1 LQLEQNV
8 LAKNDAIA
16 AYNRGWFSGQ
26 GIVALNVMSSPGAG
40 KTSLLVRT
48 IQDLSGHVAW
58 SVIEGDQA
66 TTHDAERIR
75 ATGCKVVQINT
86 GQGCHLEANM
96 VQRGYLRLSPP
107 PQSILV
113 IENVGN
119 LVCPSMFDLG
129 ESARVAV
136 LSVTEG
142 EDKPIK
148 YPHLF
153 RTCDV
158 VLLNKIDLLP
168 YVPFDCDRCLDYL
181 YQVNPDV
188 KVFLVSA
195 LSGEGLAHWYEWLVS
210 QMGQQMASASPL
222 WSECLDLAPHH
233 PHASP
238 TPVTQD

>member
-1 LQLEQNV
+1 LLQLEQKV

-16 AYNRGWFSGQ
+16 AYNRGWFSGR

-48 IQDLSGHVAW
+48 IRDLAGHVAW

-66 TTHDAERIR
+66 TANDAERIR

-96 VQRGYLRLSPP
+96 VQQGYLRLSPP

-129 ESARVAV
+129 ESARIAV

-181 YQVNPDV
+181 HQVNPGA

-210 QMGQQMASASPL
+210 QMGQKAPALMPL
-222 WSECLDLAPHH
+222 WSECLDLDVDPR
-233 PHASP
+233 
-238 TPVTQD
+238 PVAVMQE